1 MSANQA
7 YGTDPSFELNAYSGM
22 PGHDVQGIPD
32 LGIENP
38 GQFLARFRKV
48 EVALSLF
55 GQSGHQV
62 FVVARAQTDRTD

>member
-1 MSANQA
+1 
-7 YGTDPSFELNAYSGM
+7 M

-38 GQFLARFRKV
+38 GQFLARLGKV
-48 EVALSLF
+48 QVALSLF

-62 FVVARAQTDRTD
+62 FVVARAKPDRTD